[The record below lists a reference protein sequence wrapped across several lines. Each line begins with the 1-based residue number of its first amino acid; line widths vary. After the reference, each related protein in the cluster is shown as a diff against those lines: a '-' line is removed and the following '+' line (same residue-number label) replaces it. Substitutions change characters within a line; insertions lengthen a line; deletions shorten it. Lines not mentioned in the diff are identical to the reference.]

1 MGTHPLRA
9 CTGRAPESP
18 PRRVPARVRVC
29 RSPLPFA
36 GRACGTDAQ
45 VCGICKRMAP
55 PSAQAHASMRA
66 NPRLLHHGL
75 PHPGRIGCDF
85 VKILRIEGRTPTRQ
99 IQLGRQKNFGV
110 DKVGVARPAGCTG
123 RREKQGEARF
133 RTRSREG
140 GLGPVTRPSRD
151 DRSASA
157 GGSAPSALP
166 KCDAGRRNG

>member
-1 MGTHPLRA
+1 MWERIR
-9 CTGRAPESP
+9 CGRAPDVRPKARLDES
-18 PRRVPARVRVC
+18 RLESGSVVRLC
-29 RSPLPFA
+29 RSRGGPA
-36 GRACGTDAQ
+36 EQTHRYAA
-45 VCGICKRMAP
+45 
-55 PSAQAHASMRA
+55 SASAWHLQAHASMRA